1 MLDRLTEYQESVFY
15 AHLKHEGDCLV
26 WMAGRN
32 PQGYGRL
39 VVGLTSRGNKRMEL
53 AHRVAWMLAHPNDNI
68 VERSICHHC
77 DNPPCCRVDHL
88 FAATHADNMRDMA
101 DKGRAW
107 VPAGEKHPRAKLR
120 EANILE
126 IRASSEPPRVLARLF
141 GVTVPTIC
149 NIRMRRLW
157 PHVP

>member
-26 WMAGRN
+26 WTASRN
-32 PQGYGRL
+32 RHGYGRL

-53 AHRVAWMLAHPNDNI
+53 AHRIAWVLAHPDDSI
-68 VERSICHHC
+68 DGLCICHHC

-88 FAATHADNMRDMA
+88 FAGTHADNMRDRDA
-101 DKGRAW
+101 KGRQARCL
-107 VPAGEKHPRAKLR
+107 GEQNSRAKLK
-120 EANILE
+120 EGNILE
-126 IRASSEPPRVLARLF
+126 IRASNEPPRVLARLF

-157 PHVP
+157 DHVP